1 MKYTFHMLFFRVYH
15 AYRNAMR
22 PYMVKIGLSSGQ
34 PKVLGYIIEHE
45 GCMQIDVAKHCDIEA
60 PTVSR
65 ILDNLERNEL
75 IIRKNIEGNRRALGI
90 YITEKGKGIYQIW
103 QGYRHEM
110 EKTTLAGFSDDE
122 VVQFKNYL
130 ARAYKNLSG
139 KELEE

>member
-22 PYMVKIGLSSGQ
+22 PYMVEIGLASGQ
-34 PKVLGYIIEHE
+34 PKVLGYILEHE
-45 GCMQIDVAKHCDIEA
+45 GCMQVDVAKHCDIEA

-65 ILDNLERNEL
+65 ILDNLEGKGL

-90 YITEKGKGIYQIW
+90 YISEAGRRVYQRW
-103 QGYRHEM
+103 QGYRCEM
-110 EKTTLAGFSDDE
+110 EKLTLAGFDDE
-122 VVQFKNYL
+122 EIIRFKDYL

-139 KELEE
+139 KELE